1 MEVNSRQ
8 LLTSAAVIRVFESIG
23 LISKEMPS
31 IKREAFQHSDN
42 VWAGKIP
49 VTNDNSFLLTVY
61 VELENIK
68 YAAMTMCSDDNKESF
83 WYYVVCGD
91 ETCEN
96 VEMNKIIVTGEV
108 NQINDGDKKQTYK
121 VLSEISCYDL
131 YDFLKGFEIVRT
143 YMIEIEPIKVEDS
156 IVKKVL
162 EFSKTLAIE
171 E

>member
-8 LLTSAAVIRVFESIG
+8 LLTSAAVIRIFESIG

-31 IKREAFQHSDN
+31 IKREAFQHTDN
-42 VWAGKIP
+42 VWTGKIP
-49 VTNDNSFLLTVY
+49 LSNDNSFLLTVY

-68 YAAMTMCSDDNKESF
+68 YAAMTMCSEDVKESF

-96 VEMNKIIVTGEV
+96 VDMNKIIVTGEV
-108 NQINDGDKKQTYK
+108 SKTDDDKKQTYK

-156 IVKKVL
+156 VVKKVL